1 MALLFNPFERLGAEE
16 TGVEGT
22 GVGLALSKKLVQ
34 AMGGTIGAESRFGQG
49 SLFWLEFPH
58 AEGPME
64 RYERT
69 QDVLE
74 ISAEPVESK
83 PATVLYIE
91 DNLSNSTL
99 MERILA
105 NRPGVKLL
113 LAMQGRMG
121 LDLAR
126 EHVPDLI
133 LLDVHLPDMQGD
145 IVLRHLRADARTKD
159 IPVAMVSADATPG
172 QIERLKAAGAQAYLT
187 KPIDVKQLLAFV
199 DENLR
204 QPAHQE
210 T

>member
-1 MALLFNPFERLGAEE
+1 
-16 TGVEGT
+16 
-22 GVGLALSKKLVQ
+22 
-34 AMGGTIGAESRFGQG
+34 
-49 SLFWLEFPH
+49 
-58 AEGPME
+58 
-64 RYERT
+64 
-69 QDVLE
+69 
-74 ISAEPVESK
+74 
-83 PATVLYIE
+83 
-91 DNLSNSTL
+91 